1 VIDTVYSQLCLQAES
16 SDAAS
21 GYEYYSNILILWL
34 YDYFASIMYCLQ
46 FSLAIFY
53 FCFQLFMA
61 KATVQ
66 IIDCTIVVNLIS
78 LSGKSTVN

>member
-1 VIDTVYSQLCLQAES
+1 MVIWLFCVYNVL
-16 SDAAS
+16 
-21 GYEYYSNILILWL
+21 
-34 YDYFASIMYCLQ
+34 
-46 FSLAIFY
+46 LAVFVGNFN